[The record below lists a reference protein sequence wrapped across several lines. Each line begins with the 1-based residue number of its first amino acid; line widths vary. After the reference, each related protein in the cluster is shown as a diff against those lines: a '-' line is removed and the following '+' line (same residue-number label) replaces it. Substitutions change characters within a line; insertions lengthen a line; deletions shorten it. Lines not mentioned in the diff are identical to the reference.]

1 MNTSQP
7 SDPGGMREH
16 AGSSLATIQR
26 IFKLLLDA
34 IPFLNAIGDSFRA
47 LTNDPADDV
56 ASRAAIPAH
65 VRSLLEEAVVEVGE
79 LEQQIQSLLRPD
91 LARVS
96 SSTLPAET
104 PTIDETISESL
115 RDAYSVLYTVSVA
128 ASKAMVADTSPEAF
142 RLARSLRACVTN
154 MGMLL
159 RGAGLA
165 NL

>member
-1 MNTSQP
+1 MQ
-7 SDPGGMREH
+7 EH
-16 AGSSLATIQR
+16 ADSSLATIQR

-56 ASRAAIPAH
+56 ASRATIPAH

-79 LEQQIQSLLRPD
+79 LEQQIQLLLRPD
-91 LARVS
+91 LARIS
-96 SSTLPAET
+96 SSIPPPKT
-104 PTIDETISESL
+104 PSFDETISESL

-128 ASKAMVADTSPEAF
+128 VSKVMIADTSPEAF
-142 RLARSLRACVTN
+142 QLARSLRACVSN